1 MIDDFFETL
10 FKELNKYLNEKDIK
24 RLMFDENQFL
34 NNLEPE
40 KRVELY
46 KIMESK
52 SEEAFIRNWLQEY
65 TAGDT
70 IYLLGFPFLHLDS
83 YEMNLKAS
91 TNIQTIVSVIR
102 NRIANDKRR
111 W

>member
-1 MIDDFFETL
+1 MIDDFFEVL
-10 FKELNKYLNEKDIK
+10 FKELNKYLNEKDIN

-52 SEEAFIRNWLQEY
+52 SEEAFIRNWLQEH
-65 TAGDT
+65 TIGDT
-70 IYLLGFPFLHLDS
+70 IHLLGFPFLHLDS
-83 YEMNLKAS
+83 YDMNLKSS

>member
-1 MIDDFFETL
+1 MIDNFFEAL
-10 FKELNKYLNEKDIK
+10 FNCLNKYLNEKDIK
-24 RLMFDENQFL
+24 RLIFDENQFL

-40 KRVELY
+40 KRAELY

-102 NRIANDKRR
+102 NRNANDKRR

>member
-1 MIDDFFETL
+1 MIDDFFEVL

-46 KIMESK
+46 KVMENK
-52 SEEAFIRNWLQEY
+52 SEEAFIRNWLQEH
-65 TAGDT
+65 TIGDT
-70 IYLLGFPFLHLDS
+70 IYLLDFPFLHLDS
-83 YEMNLKAS
+83 YEMNLKSS

>member
-1 MIDDFFETL
+1 MIDDFFEVL

-52 SEEAFIRNWLQEY
+52 SEEAFIRNWLQEH
-65 TAGDT
+65 TIGDT
-70 IYLLGFPFLHLDS
+70 IYLLDFPFLHLDS
-83 YEMNLKAS
+83 YEINLKAS